1 MLEFDLRITIGGTR
15 TRRSGGVSEWVSALL
30 EKRIKTEERKR
41 NKVALLGEATA
52 SAPMMMR
59 KLSSEIKKDV
69 EQFSS
74 ATGVEMIGNPLGEN
88 GIRIQHATFPTFSLE
103 IQDIPGR
110 PAIHCVRAIKAN
122 TNYATTA
129 AKFDI
134 QILYDGQ
141 NEVYYQMEGSDPEA
155 DASRISQA
163 VLDPLLK
170 LL

>member
-1 MLEFDLRITIGGTR
+1 MLEFDLRIKIGSVR
-15 TRRSGGVSEWVSALL
+15 TQRSYGLSEWVSSLL
-30 EKRIKTEERKR
+30 DKRRQTAERKR
-41 NKVALLGEATA
+41 NKVAFLGEAIA

-59 KLSSEIKKDV
+59 VLSSEIKKDM

-74 ATGVEMIGNPLGEN
+74 ATSVELIVGPLGDS
-88 GIRIQHATFPTFSLE
+88 GIRIQHGMFPTFSLE

-110 PAIHCVRAIKAN
+110 PVIHCVRAIKAN
-122 TNYATTA
+122 TNYTTVA

-141 NEVYYQMEGSDPEA
+141 NEVYYQMEGNDPEA